1 VIARKNLLNKL
12 VTLLF
17 IATLAT
23 VSNAHAAPKSVSVK
37 SLVPVAQDLKAEGLA
52 ASKKGIVTY
61 ENLFALT
68 ADIKVSTFDLAG
80 VEIWSKTI
88 DSGLDEVAT
97 AIAVDA
103 EGSIWLAGNS
113 AAAAQSESATV
124 STGALNPDG
133 IEVEDNQ
140 PVRADMKNLT
150 IWQINSNGELVN
162 QSSVQNVALVDAI
175 SLSSSGISILASNEN
190 GQFLTTFAA
199 DKFSNEL
206 KIGTT
211 KTKLSAITR
220 SPDGTTYLF
229 GSSSE
234 TLGGTKL
241 VGRVDGILIKV
252 ARTGS
257 ITSVVRSSAPKAVR
271 NWQSTTSSLFVTG
284 SVRSGVKVESA
295 LTKFNSSFKPTWTTR
310 IASTGSTLSSSGPNG
325 SFYAILEP
333 TATVKG
339 VTGLKI
345 VKGQSAVLHFDSKG
359 ALVGAYSSTDL
370 ISPVVSAY
378 SSTTGLVI
386 MTSSGKLLK
395 IPAS

>member
-1 VIARKNLLNKL
+1 
-12 VTLLF
+12 
-17 IATLAT
+17 
-23 VSNAHAAPKSVSVK
+23 
-37 SLVPVAQDLKAEGLA
+37 
-52 ASKKGIVTY
+52 
-61 ENLFALT
+61 
-68 ADIKVSTFDLAG
+68 
-80 VEIWSKTI
+80 
-88 DSGLDEVAT
+88 
-97 AIAVDA
+97 
-103 EGSIWLAGNS
+103 
-113 AAAAQSESATV
+113 
-124 STGALNPDG
+124 
-133 IEVEDNQ
+133 
-140 PVRADMKNLT
+140 M
-150 IWQINSNGELVN
+150 
-162 QSSVQNVALVDAI
+162 
-175 SLSSSGISILASNEN
+175 
-190 GQFLTTFAA
+190 TTFAA

-359 ALVGAYSSTDL
+359 ALVGAYSSADL